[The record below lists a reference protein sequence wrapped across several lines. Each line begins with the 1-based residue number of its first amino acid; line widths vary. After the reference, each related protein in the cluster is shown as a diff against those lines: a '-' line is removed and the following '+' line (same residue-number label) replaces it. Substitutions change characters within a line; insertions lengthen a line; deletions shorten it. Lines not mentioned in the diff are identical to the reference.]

1 MEDFESCY
9 GAVKSRDARFD
20 GWFFTAVTSTRIYCR
35 PSCPANTPKRE
46 NLRFYPTAA
55 AAQQAGFRACMRCRP
70 DAAPGSP
77 EWLGRADV
85 AARAV
90 KLILLGTVD
99 TEGVSGLA
107 SRLGYSERQLHRVLM
122 AEVGTGALALARAQ
136 RAQTA
141 RLLLETTDLPVT
153 HVAFAAGFA
162 SVRQF
167 NETVKAVFAR
177 TPSELRRAVA
187 GRDKDKSKRHTPGR
201 HLASGAAGIP
211 GLAHTS
217 TVPGQTIA
225 LRLAYRKPFSAETL
239 LEFLAARAIP
249 GVEIL
254 EGGTYTRT
262 LRLPNGEGVV
272 ALTPD
277 DGYVSAVFALED
289 LRDLTTAVARC
300 RHLFNLDSDPVA
312 VDEALSKDAM
322 LRPLVR
328 RLPGLRV
335 PGAADGFELATRA
348 LIGQQVSVTG
358 ARTIAGR
365 LVEAAGSPI
374 VDSRFGVTHT
384 FPSPSALAELGARSP
399 GIFSMP
405 TGRRRAL
412 VAIAE
417 SVADGKMTIDPG
429 ADPEQL
435 DAQLLA
441 MPGIGPWTSS
451 YIRMRALGDPD
462 AFMPTDLGLKRAAAA
477 LGAPDDAASL
487 TKRAERWRP
496 WRSYALCHLW
506 SSHVPT
512 GAGTRRQ
519 NTRNR
524 KGEGAA

>member
-1 MEDFESCY
+1 
-9 GAVKSRDARFD
+9 
-20 GWFFTAVTSTRIYCR
+20 
-35 PSCPANTPKRE
+35 
-46 NLRFYPTAA
+46 
-55 AAQQAGFRACMRCRP
+55 
-70 DAAPGSP
+70 
-77 EWLGRADV
+77 
-85 AARAV
+85 
-90 KLILLGTVD
+90 
-99 TEGVSGLA
+99 
-107 SRLGYSERQLHRVLM
+107 
-122 AEVGTGALALARAQ
+122 
-136 RAQTA
+136 
-141 RLLLETTDLPVT
+141 
-153 HVAFAAGFA
+153 
-162 SVRQF
+162 
-167 NETVKAVFAR
+167 
-177 TPSELRRAVA
+177 
-187 GRDKDKSKRHTPGR
+187 
-201 HLASGAAGIP
+201 
-211 GLAHTS
+211 
-217 TVPGQTIA
+217 
-225 LRLAYRKPFSAETL
+225 
-239 LEFLAARAIP
+239 
-249 GVEIL
+249 
-254 EGGTYTRT
+254 
-262 LRLPNGEGVV
+262 
-272 ALTPD
+272 
-277 DGYVSAVFALED
+277 
-289 LRDLTTAVARC
+289 
-300 RHLFNLDSDPVA
+300 
-312 VDEALSKDAM
+312 
-322 LRPLVR
+322 
-328 RLPGLRV
+328 
-335 PGAADGFELATRA
+335 
-348 LIGQQVSVTG
+348 VTG